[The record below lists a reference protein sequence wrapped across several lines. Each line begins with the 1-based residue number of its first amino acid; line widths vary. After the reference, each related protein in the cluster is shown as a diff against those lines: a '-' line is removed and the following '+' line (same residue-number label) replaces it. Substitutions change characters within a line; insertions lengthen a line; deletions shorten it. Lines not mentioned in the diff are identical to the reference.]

1 MLPQVDELFP
11 ADFPLAIGLDELP
24 QL

>member
-1 MLPQVDELFP
+1 MLPQVDDLFP
-11 ADFPLAIGLDELP
+11 ADFPLVIGLDELP